1 MASNTFIPHQPRLQ
15 HIGAI
20 GEQLATDYLI
30 KNGFTILDRNVYCRW
45 GELDIIAEKHSKVHF
60 IEVKTRIHTRH
71 GMPYEAIRI
80 PKLTHL
86 MRAIQHYILL
96 KQLHRSKL
104 QLDVISIILNN
115 SHSILDLKVYE
126 NVHVDRFY

>member
-1 MASNTFIPHQPRLQ
+1 MTPHTVLTTQSPLKA
-15 HIGAI
+15 IGAT

-30 KNGFTILDRNVYCRW
+30 KHGFTILDRNVFCRW
-45 GELDIIAEKHSKVHF
+45 GEIDIVAEKHNKVHF

-86 MRAIQHYILL
+86 MRAIQHYILI

-115 SHSILDLKVYE
+115 VHSILDLKVYE